1 MKTLSTRDLRQNH
14 SSLGI
19 INYVS
24 ELFDELASKGNSS
37 STKSRS
43 AKFSQ
48 REFLT
53 SIIHE
58 LKTPLNA
65 IVGFSEV
72 LKEEVLKPK
81 SAKDCANYAEEIN
94 AAALDLNELIHDLLD
109 VGNIG
114 SGDFAIDLSKK
125 IDINF
130 FVERALKL
138 NYDYSLQRGIS
149 LESYVDKELSPI
161 FLDQKRMKQILTN
174 LISNAIKYSPRGT
187 TIKIYTARL
196 VENNQEYLQI
206 SIIDQ
211 GFGMTNDQIQMAF
224 EKYKTIQNPNSGEV
238 DSFGIGLPITKHL
251 VELQN
256 GEIQMTSV
264 VGKGT
269 NTLLKFPYSANQN

>member
-1 MKTLSTRDLRQNH
+1 MKTLPNDLRQNQF
-14 SSLGI
+14 SLGI
-19 INYVS
+19 TNYAS
-24 ELFDELASKGNSS
+24 ALFDELINKNNSLSIKSKNV
-37 STKSRS
+37 
-43 AKFSQ
+43 KFSQ

-65 IVGFSEV
+65 IVGFSET
-72 LKEEVLKPK
+72 LKEEILKPK
-81 SAKDCANYAEEIN
+81 SAKDCVNYAEEIN
-94 AAALDLNELIHDLLD
+94 AAALDLNELIHDILD

-125 IDINF
+125 IDINH
-130 FVERALKL
+130 FVKRALKL
-138 NYDYSLQRGIS
+138 NYDYSLRRGIS
-149 LESYVDKELSPI
+149 LEVYADKELSPI
-161 FLDQKRMKQILTN
+161 FLDQKRIKQILTN

-187 TIKIYTARL
+187 KIKIYTSKL

-211 GFGMTNDQIQMAF
+211 GFGMTNDQIQLAF
-224 EKYKTIQNPNSGEV
+224 ERYKTIQNPNSEEV

-256 GEIQMTSV
+256 GEIKMTSV